1 MIFTLKGRIGIGIG
15 ISLGI
20 IFFFYAAVYNPQ
32 VKLIKEIRREIAKEN
47 LNISQM
53 KTSLKEYKELKEE
66 CEAMD
71 VRLAS
76 LENWLIGE
84 EEIFSFFRELGL
96 RAKTYGIEYIEI
108 VPEKVISG
116 EYYDQIPVRI
126 QLYSTYH
133 TLGIFLSDVGKR
145 QKMSSITVQNI
156 EMKGIR
162 KKEEKSPGEK
172 NYTVETNFLISIYS
186 KKHSSEKVVVKEG
199 QSLASFLELEEE
211 VGTGIQYQRVQERR
225 R

>member
-1 MIFTLKGRIGIGIG
+1 MIFTLKGRITTGVGII
-15 ISLGI
+15 LGI
-20 IFFFYAAVYNPQ
+20 IFFFYIGIYNPQ
-32 VKLIKEIRREIAKEN
+32 VKLIKKIKKEIAEEN

-66 CEAMD
+66 CEAISAK
-71 VRLAS
+71 LAS
-76 LENWLIGE
+76 LEDRLIGE

-96 RAKTYGIEYIEI
+96 RAKTYGIEYVKI
-108 VPEKVISG
+108 VPQEIISG

-133 TLGIFLSDVGKR
+133 TLGMFLSDIARKQR
-145 QKMSSITVQNI
+145 MSSVAVQNI

-162 KKEEKSPGEK
+162 KEEKSPGEK

-186 KKHSSEKVVVKEG
+186 KKHSSEKVVVKEA
-199 QSLASFLELEEE
+199 QPLASSLELEEE
-211 VGTGIQYQRVQERR
+211 VETGIQHQRVQERR

>member
-1 MIFTLKGRIGIGIG
+1 MIFTLRGRIGIGIG

-20 IFFFYAAVYNPQ
+20 ILFFYIGGYNPQ
-32 VKLIKEIRREIAKEN
+32 AKLIKKIRKEIAKEN

-66 CEAMD
+66 CEAMSA
-71 VRLAS
+71 RLAS
-76 LENWLIGE
+76 LESRLIGE

-133 TLGIFLSDVGKR
+133 TLGMFLSDIAKR
-145 QKMSSITVQNI
+145 QKMSYITVQNI

-162 KKEEKSPGEK
+162 KKEEK

-211 VGTGIQYQRVQERR
+211 VETGIQHQRVQERR

>member
-1 MIFTLKGRIGIGIG
+1 MIFTLRRRIGIGIG

-20 IFFFYAAVYNPQ
+20 IFFFYIGGYNPQ
-32 VKLIKEIRREIAKEN
+32 VKLIKKIRKEIAKEN

-66 CEAMD
+66 CEAMSA
-71 VRLAS
+71 RLVS
-76 LENWLIGE
+76 LESRLIGE
-84 EEIFSFFRELGL
+84 GEIFSFFRELGL

-133 TLGIFLSDVGKR
+133 TLGMFLSDIAKR
-145 QKMSSITVQNI
+145 QKMSYITVQNI

-162 KKEEKSPGEK
+162 KKEEK

-211 VGTGIQYQRVQERR
+211 VETGIQHQRVQERR

>member
-1 MIFTLKGRIGIGIG
+1 MIFTLRGRIGIGIG

-20 IFFFYAAVYNPQ
+20 ILFFYIGGYNPQ
-32 VKLIKEIRREIAKEN
+32 AKLIKKIRKEIAKEN

-66 CEAMD
+66 CEAMSA
-71 VRLAS
+71 RLVS
-76 LENWLIGE
+76 LENRFIGE

-116 EYYDQIPVRI
+116 EYYDQIPVKI
-126 QLYSTYH
+126 QLYSAYH
-133 TLGIFLSDVGKR
+133 TLGMFLSDVAKR
-145 QKMSSITVQNI
+145 QKMSSIAVQNI

-162 KKEEKSPGEK
+162 KKEEK

-211 VGTGIQYQRVQERR
+211 VETGIQHQRVQERR

>member
-1 MIFTLKGRIGIGIG
+1 MIFTPRRRIGIGIG

-20 IFFFYAAVYNPQ
+20 IFFFYIGGYNPQ
-32 VKLIKEIRREIAKEN
+32 VKLIKKIRKEIAKEN

-53 KTSLKEYKELKEE
+53 KRGLKEYKELKEE
-66 CEAMD
+66 CEAMSA
-71 VRLAS
+71 RLAS
-76 LENWLIGE
+76 LESRLIGE

-133 TLGIFLSDVGKR
+133 TLGMFLSDVAKR
-145 QKMSSITVQNI
+145 QKMSYITVQNI

-162 KKEEKSPGEK
+162 KKEEK

-211 VGTGIQYQRVQERR
+211 VETGIQHQRVQERR
-225 R
+225 K

>member
-1 MIFTLKGRIGIGIG
+1 MIFTLRRRIGIGIG

-20 IFFFYAAVYNPQ
+20 IFFFYIGGYNPQ
-32 VKLIKEIRREIAKEN
+32 VKLIKKIRKEIAKEN

-53 KTSLKEYKELKEE
+53 KRALKEYKELKEE
-66 CEAMD
+66 CEAMSA
-71 VRLAS
+71 RLAS
-76 LENWLIGE
+76 LESRLIGE

-116 EYYDQIPVRI
+116 EYYNQIPVRI

-133 TLGIFLSDVGKR
+133 TLGMFLSDIAKR
-145 QKMSSITVQNI
+145 QKMSYITVQNI

-162 KKEEKSPGEK
+162 KKEEK

-186 KKHSSEKVVVKEG
+186 KKHSYEKVVVKEG

-211 VGTGIQYQRVQERR
+211 VETGIQHQRVQERR
-225 R
+225 K